1 MIETVK
7 KALRLFEPSQRRFL
21 PVLFLLMLVG
31 SAFEVVGV
39 SMIVPLIAVMMSP
52 DALGGSGKAAR
63 LLAIIPEFIRED
75 FVSNGIAIL
84 IVIFVVKTIFLTFEN
99 WVQRRFVYQNR
110 FRLQRRLLASY
121 LSRPYEYFLKVRTGE
136 LLRVINSD
144 VAVAFDLVNTLLLI
158 STELTVSIVLVI
170 TIFAI
175 SPLMTVFI
183 ACALVLTTLFITGFL
198 RSVMRDLGRRRN
210 RTLTQANKWLLQSIH
225 GIKEIKIGR
234 REGFFERNF
243 LTYGREGAEVDQRQ
257 AVLQGIPR
265 QLIEMVSVCSML
277 AVIVVMTKRGATADE
292 LIPELSAFAMAAVK
306 LMPSA
311 NRISNSL
318 NKVAYST
325 HSLDKVLD
333 NLVTIEGEDDSW
345 RFDEDNVTPLPF
357 EHELRLDGVSYRYP
371 GTENDVLSNATL
383 VVGKGESVG
392 IMGPSG
398 AGKTTTVDIMLGLLE
413 PHEGGVLLD
422 GVDVRENY
430 TGWLAH
436 VGYIPQ
442 TIFMLDDTIGANVV
456 FGHEYDE
463 ARIWEALE
471 EAQLAEFV
479 RGLPDGLDAQMGE
492 RGVRLSGGQR
502 QRIGIARALY
512 GNPDVLFFDEATSS
526 LDNETEQGVM
536 DAVYR
541 LKGKRTIV
549 IIAHRLSTIEHC
561 DHVFEVNDGKI
572 TRRR

>member
-413 PHEGGVLLD
+413 PREGGVLLD

-430 TGWLAH
+430 AGWLAH

-479 RGLPDGLDAQMGE
+479 RGLPDGLDTQMGE

>member
-84 IVIFVVKTIFLTFEN
+84 IAIFVVKTIFLTFEN

-210 RTLTQANKWLLQSIH
+210 RMLTQANKWLLQSIH
-225 GIKEIKIGR
+225 GIKEIKISR

-333 NLVTIEGEDDSW
+333 NLVAIEGEDDSW
-345 RFDEDNVTPLPF
+345 RLDEDNVTPLPF

-371 GTENDVLSNATL
+371 SAESDVLSNATL

-413 PHEGGVLLD
+413 PREGGVLLD

-430 TGWLAH
+430 AGWLAH

-463 ARIWEALE
+463 DRIWEALE

-479 RGLPDGLDAQMGE
+479 RGLPDGLDTQMGE

-572 TRRR
+572 TRQR

>member
-144 VAVAFDLVNTLLLI
+144 VSVAFDLVNTLLLI

-225 GIKEIKIGR
+225 GIKEIKISR

-371 GTENDVLSNATL
+371 SAESDVLSNATL

-413 PHEGGVLLD
+413 PREGGVLLD

-430 TGWLAH
+430 AGWLAH

-463 ARIWEALE
+463 VRIWEALE

-479 RGLPDGLDAQMGE
+479 RGLPDGLDTQMGE

>member
-463 ARIWEALE
+463 VRIWEALE

>member
-371 GTENDVLSNATL
+371 SAESDVLSNATL

-413 PHEGGVLLD
+413 PREGGVLLD

-430 TGWLAH
+430 AGWLAH

-463 ARIWEALE
+463 VRIWEALE

-479 RGLPDGLDAQMGE
+479 RGLPDGLDTQMGE